1 LARGPRLLEKYLPG
15 PNITETHHRMMMM
28 MIETAFIITA
38 RKLANAFAVNIS
50 LDR

>member
-1 LARGPRLLEKYLPG
+1 
-15 PNITETHHRMMMM
+15 MMMM

-50 LDR
+50 LDRWSPNCFP